1 MSSKID
7 LLSLAVQSGDA
18 EKAKHYTES
27 LIAEGVEPKTI
38 IDEALIPCMDEVG
51 NMFSNNEIFVPEML
65 VAAQAMKE
73 SMKIIKPLFSQLD
86 LDNKI
91 KFVIGTVQGDLHDIG
106 KNMVGMM
113 LEGAGFEVVDLG
125 IDVSPQEFV
134 EAVKEYNADVLGL
147 SALLTT
153 TMPKMRET
161 IEALIEA
168 GLRDNVK
175 IIVGGAPVSESFAQE
190 IGANG
195 YGDDASKA
203 VIITRELLE
212 INKQ

>member
-1 MSSKID
+1 MSSKFE

-18 EKAKHYTES
+18 EMARRHTES
-27 LIAEGVEPKTI
+27 LLAEGVEANKI

-51 NMFSNNEIFVPEML
+51 RLFSNNEIFVPEML
-65 VAAQAMKE
+65 IAAQAMKE
-73 SMKIIKPLFSQLD
+73 SMKIIKPLFSQVDIDKKTRLV
-86 LDNKI
+86 L
-91 KFVIGTVQGDLHDIG
+91 GTVQGDLHDIG

-113 LEGAGFEVVDLG
+113 LEGAGFEVIDLG
-125 IDVSPQEFV
+125 IDVPPQVFV
-134 EAVKEYNADVLGL
+134 DAVKENKASVLGL

-161 IEALIEA
+161 VEALAEA
-168 GLRDNVK
+168 GLRDKIK
-175 IIVGGAPVSESFAQE
+175 IIVGGAPVSEDFAQE
-190 IGANG
+190 IGADG

-212 INKQ
+212 LHQQ

>member
-86 LDNKI
+86 LDKKI